1 MAKPNILVV
10 DDDPSLAMTI
20 VMSLEAEGYPVTETG
35 SAEGAIQIL
44 AEGSFPIVISDIYMG
59 EKTGLD
65 VLHRAKAL
73 NPDGAVILM
82 SGKGSIE
89 TVMEATRGGAF
100 EYLAKPFSIDRLMQA
115 VRGAEA
121 ALRESHARAP
131 KEYEPESA
139 MVGHSAPMVELYKF
153 IAKVA
158 PTDTTVLVRGETG
171 CGKEMVAQLLH
182 RGSLRAKAR
191 FVVVDC
197 AALHQGSLLESELF
211 GAVKGAYTGADRDRV
226 GLFEAAA
233 GGTVFLDEIGEIDP
247 GFQLR
252 LLRFL
257 QEKEIR
263 PVGSTV
269 TRKVDVRVIAAT
281 NKDLEKLTREG
292 TFREDLWYRMGA
304 AAIELPP
311 LRQRRE
317 DIPLLVERFISE
329 FTASSGRPM
338 HVSDSAMK
346 LLVEY
351 SWPGNVRQLRS
362 FIERLVILASLNV
375 IDAAAVRAGLPAESP
390 LAAAPAAAPRA
401 PESLSDAEDEH
412 IKRVLAACNGNKTK
426 ASEILGIER
435 KTLYRK
441 LERMGL

>member
-1 MAKPNILVV
+1 MPKPRILVV
-10 DDDPSLAMTI
+10 DDDPALAMTI
-20 VMSLEAEGYPVTETG
+20 EMALESEGYEVTETS
-35 SAEGAIQIL
+35 SAEGAIEL
-44 AEGSFPIVISDIYMG
+44 LNEGSFPIVISDIYMG
-59 EKTGLD
+59 AKTGLD

-89 TVMEATRGGAF
+89 TVVEATRGGAF
-100 EYLAKPFSIDRLMQA
+100 EYLAKPFSIDRLLEA

-121 ALRESHARAP
+121 ALRDSGARVP
-131 KEYEPESA
+131 DDSEPASA

-158 PTDTTVLVRGETG
+158 PTDATVLVRGETG
-171 CGKEMVAQLLH
+171 CGKELVAQLLH
-182 RGSLRAKAR
+182 RGSNRAKGR

-197 AALHQGSLLESELF
+197 AALPGSLLESELF
-211 GAVKGAYTGADRDRV
+211 GAVKGAFTGADRDRV

-233 GGTVFLDEIGEIDP
+233 GGTVFLDEVGEIDP

-263 PVGSTV
+263 PVGATA
-269 TRKVDVRVIAAT
+269 TRKVDVRVVAAT
-281 NKDLEKLTREG
+281 NKDLEKLQREG
-292 TFREDLWYRMGA
+292 KFREDLWYRLGS

-311 LRQRRE
+311 LRNRRD
-317 DIPLLVERFISE
+317 DIPLLVDHFLNE
-329 FTASSGRPM
+329 FAAQYGR
-338 HVSDSAMK
+338 HLHCNDGALK

-362 FIERLVILASLNV
+362 LIERLVILSSSTVL
-375 IDAAAVRAGLPAESP
+375 DAAAVRAALPAEVAAP
-390 LAAAPAAAPRA
+390 ATAAAPPRA

-412 IKRVLAACNGNKTK
+412 IKRVLTATGGNKTK
-426 ASEILGIER
+426 AAEILGIER

-441 LERMGL
+441 LERM